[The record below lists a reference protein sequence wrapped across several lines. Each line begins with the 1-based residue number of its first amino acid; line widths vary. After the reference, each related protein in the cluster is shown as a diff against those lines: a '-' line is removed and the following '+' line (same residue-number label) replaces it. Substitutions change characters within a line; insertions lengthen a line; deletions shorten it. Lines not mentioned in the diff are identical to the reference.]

1 MKIVR
6 LYEVKGKKEANG
18 KGGKGG
24 KRKGRKGKET
34 EGKRR
39 EDE

>member
-24 KRKGRKGKET
+24 KRKERKRKER
-34 EGKRR
+34 EGKMN
-39 EDE
+39 EGY